1 MPLLNE
7 LAGRDTRKWNLQQLL
22 QTDADEGFLL
32 PVDMTKV
39 QPSKAARAAMAE
51 SDARIMNE
59 DKVLSVFSS
68 DRCYCKVD
76 RLRDH
81 DVASAGPL
89 RAWPHLMPGQRAQHL
104 PSRRPLEAE

>member
-39 QPSKAARAAMAE
+39 QPCKPRA
-51 SDARIMNE
+51 
-59 DKVLSVFSS
+59 
-68 DRCYCKVD
+68 
-76 RLRDH
+76 
-81 DVASAGPL
+81 
-89 RAWPHLMPGQRAQHL
+89 L
-104 PSRRPLEAE
+104 PW